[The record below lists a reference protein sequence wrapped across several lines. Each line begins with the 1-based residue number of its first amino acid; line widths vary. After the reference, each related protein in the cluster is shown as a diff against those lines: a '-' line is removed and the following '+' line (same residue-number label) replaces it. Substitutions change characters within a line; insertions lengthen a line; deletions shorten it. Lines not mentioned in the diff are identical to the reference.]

1 MERVGAK
8 AYRTAMNQKHG
19 DIPHGAIRRSAMKA
33 SPAVGLLSVDIGE
46 GIAGQ
51 DLK

>member
-1 MERVGAK
+1 MERVGTE
-8 AYRTAMNQKHG
+8 AYRVAMNQKRS
-19 DIPHGAIRRSAMKA
+19 DIPHGTIGRSAMKA
-33 SPAVGLLSVDIGE
+33 SPAVGLLSVDVGE